1 MSDGDTYYP
10 RLKLKD
16 VKTVVEEHLAGGQV
30 VEKLLYVD
38 PATGERIACAH
49 DIPFYKAQTAS
60 RCATSASST
69 RRAWTSTWRGA
80 ATRPR
85 ARRSRR

>member
-1 MSDGDTYYP
+1 M
-10 RLKLKD
+10 
-16 VKTVVEEHLAGGQV
+16 

-49 DIPFYKAQTAS
+49 DIPFYKAQHRIALRDVGVINPES
-60 RCATSASST
+60 LDEYLAR
-69 RRAWTSTWRGA
+69 A

-85 ARRSRR
+85 ARR